1 MSCLLFK
8 YIFETKGENYAN
20 QEDKNHCTM
29 GPATDDDEVLK
40 DLMRSGMDIARLNFS
55 HGDHEEQLGRIKR
68 IKKFR
73 EELNLPIAIYLIQKD
88 QRSVQDY

>member
-1 MSCLLFK
+1 ML
-8 YIFETKGENYAN
+8 TK
-20 QEDKNHCTM
+20 KTKIICTM

-73 EELNLPIAIYLIQKD
+73 EELNLQSLFYLIQKD